1 MLLLFDF
8 KPYPDIIE
16 KYTQA
21 SSEELFQLCITLF
34 PTNVIYHRVGERGGT
49 VVLSRD
55 GCMRLFD
62 VRVYL
67 GLELKERSL
76 YYQPESPS
84 DTTYK
89 YDGSGNILPLKK
101 NKSFSIY
108 PPNLY
113 RVITHTR
120 MSEDFKKHVSFCMV
134 QYHTTHAHQYH
145 KKCITNR
152 LSQFV
157 SKRDL
162 KFAESVFPTFLVFVD
177 RVGKYSKDGGDGG
190 VEL

>member
-8 KPYPDIIE
+8 KPYPDIID
-16 KYTQA
+16 KYNQA
-21 SSEELFQLCITLF
+21 TSWELFELCITMF
-34 PTNVIYHRVGERGGT
+34 PKNIIYHRVGSDTRGT
-49 VVLSRD
+49 VVMICE
-55 GCMRLFD
+55 GYMRLFD
-62 VRVYL
+62 IRVFL
-67 GLELKERSL
+67 GEFKERSL

-84 DTTYK
+84 DITYK
-89 YDGSGNILPLKK
+89 YDGKTLITLKK

-108 PPNLY
+108 PKNLY
-113 RVITHTR
+113 TVITQTK

-145 KKCITNR
+145 KICIMNR

-157 SKRDL
+157 PSKDL

-177 RVGKYSKDGGDGG
+177 RIGKYSSGEENTES
-190 VEL
+190 EL